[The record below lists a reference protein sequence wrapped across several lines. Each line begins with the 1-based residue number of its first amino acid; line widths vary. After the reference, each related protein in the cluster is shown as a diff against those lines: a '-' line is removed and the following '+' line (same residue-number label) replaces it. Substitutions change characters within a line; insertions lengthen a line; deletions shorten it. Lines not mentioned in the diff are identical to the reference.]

1 MSKRIALI
9 TAGAVALVGGGAAAI
24 CGGAVLAVF
33 GTDNTISS
41 GQHPVSTTTS
51 ALVTEQGD
59 FGAHSADILGHPA
72 VKISVTGSAKPVF
85 VGVGPAAAVDRYLAG
100 AAVETVTDFEL
111 RPFDLTTT
119 RREGTVRLA
128 PPVEQSFWV
137 AKSVGSTSAAT
148 DWKVR
153 DGSYR
158 IVLMNAD
165 GSAGV
170 DVESRFGLGVPHL
183 AAIGATV
190 LAGGLLFV
198 VVGVALLLAGL
209 RTRSQPLGQPIVG
222 TVPADLVAER
232 PDGRVGVD
240 VQELDPEDRREVVE
254 RVKVHCRA
262 EDCVVRAA
270 GDQPGLR

>member
-9 TAGAVALVGGGAAAI
+9 TASAIAFVGGGAAAI
-24 CGGAVLAVF
+24 GGGAVLAVF

-41 GQHPVSTTTS
+41 GHNPISTTTS

-59 FGAHSADILGHPA
+59 FGAHGADVLGHPA

-85 VGVGPAAAVDRYLAG
+85 IGVGPAASVDRYLAG

-111 RPFDLTTT
+111 RPFDMTTT
-119 RREGTVRLA
+119 RREGTAKLS
-128 PPVEQSFWV
+128 PPAEQSFWV

-158 IVLMNAD
+158 VVLMNAD

-170 DVESRFGLGVPHL
+170 DVEGRFGLDVPHL
-183 AAIGATV
+183 AAISTTF
-190 LAGGLLFV
+190 LAGGLLV
-198 VVGVALLLAGL
+198 VVVAVALLVAGL
-209 RTRSQPLGQPIVG
+209 RTRSQPLS
-222 TVPADLVAER
+222 
-232 PDGRVGVD
+232 
-240 VQELDPEDRREVVE
+240 
-254 RVKVHCRA
+254 
-262 EDCVVRAA
+262 
-270 GDQPGLR
+270 

>member
-9 TAGAVALVGGGAAAI
+9 TASAVALVGGGAAAI

-72 VKISVTGSAKPVF
+72 VKISVTSSAKPVF

-128 PPVEQSFWV
+128 PPLEQSFWV

-158 IVLMNAD
+158 VVLMNAD

-222 TVPADLVAER
+222 AVPADLVAER

-240 VQELDPEDRREVVE
+240 VQELDPEDRREIV
-254 RVKVHCRA
+254 
-262 EDCVVRAA
+262 
-270 GDQPGLR
+270 